1 MSHWRFEQ
9 ATLILELKRKLPR
22 HYMNAVSD
30 TYAKTRIKC
39 FPWYQ
44 QSDTS
49 ERNWGLQLFFNQIP
63 LLGEG
68 CYLHVLQRRASYTNQ
83 GNDQSKDDK
92 KIAATDDK
100 IKTMESKLNAII
112 EALTANNIMKK

>member
-1 MSHWRFEQ
+1 
-9 ATLILELKRKLPR
+9 
-22 HYMNAVSD
+22 MNAVSD

-49 ERNWGLQLFFNQIP
+49 ERNWGLKLLEIGKSMFREEIP

-100 IKTMESKLNAII
+100 IKTMESKLDAII